1 MQTVKTWALA
11 KSWLD
16 DSDIIW
22 LKGLGVDLQSETL
35 TDKVYLQG
43 QVITEYVTGYR
54 HEITTTCSK
63 QETMLKLK
71 YGDDLILTKEVN
83 YSE

>member
-1 MQTVKTWALA
+1 MQTVKTWVLA

-16 DSDIIW
+16 DGDVIW
-22 LKGLGVDLQSETL
+22 IKGLGVDLRAEAL

-43 QVITEYVTGYR
+43 QVITEYVKGYR
-54 HEITTTCSK
+54 HELTTTCSK

-71 YGDDLILTKEVN
+71 YGEDLVLITVMN
-83 YSE
+83 YSV

>member
-16 DSDIIW
+16 ASDIIW
-22 LKGLGVDLQSETL
+22 IKGLGVDLQSEAL
-35 TDKVYLQG
+35 TDRVCLQG
-43 QVITEYVTGYR
+43 QVITEYVKGYR
-54 HEITTTCSK
+54 HELTTTCSK

-71 YGDDLILTKEVN
+71 YGEDLVLITVMN
-83 YSE
+83 YSV